1 MPRVSHT
8 NVKMCLLCAQ
18 NTTEYPL
25 FATFCLPFSHEK
37 LPGHKSTA
45 FSHEKVLRFRTEN
58 YRVTKSTPFSHEKV
72 LRFRTKKY
80 RVTKSTPF
88 SHEKVLRFRTK
99 KYSVFARKST
109 PFSHEKVLRFR
120 TKNYRVTKVLSRNV
134 DSKPYTL
141 TKNSP
146 PRSACVQRRSPKRFF
161 WITVARSC

>member
-1 MPRVSHT
+1 MMAIIEYATCVAHKRQDVSS
-8 NVKMCLLCAQ
+8 MCP
-18 NTTEYPL
+18 EYYGIS
-25 FATFCLPFSHEK
+25 TFCNFLFTVFARK
-37 LPGHKSTA
+37 ITGLQKYCVFARKSTA
-45 FSHEKVLRFRTEN
+45 FSHGKLPGHKKYSVFAR
-58 YRVTKSTPFSHEKV
+58 KSTGSQKV

-80 RVTKSTPF
+80 C
-88 SHEKVLRFRTK
+88 
-99 KYSVFARKST
+99 VFARKST